1 MNNAEVWGLQN
12 YDYRKYEEQFMEIY
26 SIYYWWNTQRVK
38 NCKKSYNLLREKYS
52 TLIESNE

>member
-1 MNNAEVWGLQN
+1 MQKSEGSQN

-26 SIYYWWNTQRVK
+26 SIYYCWNTQRVK
-38 NCKKSYNLLREKYS
+38 TCKISYNLLREKYS

>member
-1 MNNAEVWGLQN
+1 MNNAEVWGLRN
-12 YDYRKYEEQFMEIY
+12 YDYRKYEEQFMETY

-38 NCKKSYNLLREKYS
+38 NRKKSYNLLREKYS